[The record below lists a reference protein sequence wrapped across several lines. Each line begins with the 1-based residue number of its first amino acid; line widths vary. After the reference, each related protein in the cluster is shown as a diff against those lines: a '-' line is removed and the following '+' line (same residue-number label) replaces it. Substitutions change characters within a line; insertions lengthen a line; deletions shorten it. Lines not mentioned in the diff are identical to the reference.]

1 MRVRTVAVLDGRW
14 LHVAAR
20 PGAEEERAALTVV
33 LRHRASG
40 ERRRAAMEHAG
51 TEGAEAMVPLELLVP
66 QPGERARWNVLLRRG
81 RRRARPL
88 KAHRHRLGPAR
99 VVTAGGCTFRMQP
112 RRQRKGRV
120 FIEVEALG
128 PHAELERVETNAD
141 ELVLEGRLVGVGAD
155 TASGRLRLSPGTD
168 WEVTVDAEL
177 HDGRFTVGVPLQRL
191 RATDDVEEWRT
202 ELELPGGAVPVAA
215 HLDGMTGKDE
225 IAVFPLCA
233 VSGGSM
239 RPAYDTEDRL
249 VLRCGPAAALKADAD
264 HARGL
269 ETDAVPTESVQRRLL
284 GIPAVLGHRAALA
297 VVSFLWHGRGRP
309 DPPRETAELR
319 VLLLHAYGLG
329 GTIRTTLN
337 VVDQLRRH
345 RSVEIVSVVRLRRH
359 PRLPFPRSL
368 RVSVLDDQR
377 PRARA
382 GGGTARR
389 LLGWLPSLLVHPEDY
404 AHPMCSLW
412 TDVVL
417 VRWLRAQPPGVLV
430 TTRPAFNLL
439 AARLCPPGVTVIGQ
453 EHMNIEAH
461 RAGLDVDARRHY
473 GRLDALTVLTEHDRE
488 DYAALLGDSAVRIER
503 IPNAVPPMGGG
514 RAALEAPVIAA
525 AGRLTGQKGF
535 DLLIR
540 AFAPIARDHPQWRLR
555 IYGAG
560 ALRASLQRLILD
572 QGLHNNVFM
581 MGATR
586 HLGEALTEA
595 SVFALSSRFE
605 GFGMV
610 IVEAMSKGLPVVS
623 FDCPRGPAEIID
635 HGRDGLLVPN
645 GDIDAMTAAL
655 RELIDDPQR
664 RQVMGAAAL
673 EKAAAFSADAIGEQW
688 ESLLTTLKKGPG
700 PFRRVKG

>member
-20 PGAEEERAALTVV
+20 PDAEEERAALTVV

-99 VVTAGGCTFRMQP
+99 VVTLQGRTFRVWP
-112 RRQRKGRV
+112 RRVGKGRV
-120 FIEVEALG
+120 FLEIEALG
-128 PHAELERVETNAD
+128 PHAELERVQTTEGA
-141 ELVLEGRLVGVGAD
+141 LVIEGRLAGVEA
-155 TASGRLRLSPGTD
+155 ASGRLRVRGGSGEDLV
-168 WEVTVDAEL
+168 EDAHL
-177 HDGRFTVGVPLQRL
+177 HDGRFAATVPLARL
-191 RATDDVEEWRT
+191 RASKDVEEWRVH
-202 ELELPGGAVPVAA
+202 LELPVGEVPVAA

-225 IAVFPLCA
+225 IAVFPLCS

-269 ETDAVPTESVQRRLL
+269 ETDAVLTESVQRRLL
-284 GIPAVLGHRAALA
+284 GIPAVLAHRAALA

-377 PRARA
+377 PRARS
-382 GGGTARR
+382 GGGTTRR
-389 LLGWLPSLLVHPEDY
+389 LLGRLPSLLVHPEDY

-461 RAGLDVDARRHY
+461 RARLDADARRHY

-488 DYAALLGDSAVRIER
+488 DYAALLGDSAARIER

-623 FDCPRGPAEIID
+623 SDCPRGPAEIID
-635 HGRDGLLVPN
+635 HGRDALLVPN
-645 GDIDAMTAAL
+645 GDINAMTAAL
-655 RELIDDPQR
+655 RELIEDPQR
-664 RQVMGAAAL
+664 REAMGAAAL
-673 EKAAAFSADAIGEQW
+673 AKSESFSADAIGEQW
-688 ESLLTTLKKGPG
+688 ESLLATLRGQTPLREVEG
-700 PFRRVKG
+700 